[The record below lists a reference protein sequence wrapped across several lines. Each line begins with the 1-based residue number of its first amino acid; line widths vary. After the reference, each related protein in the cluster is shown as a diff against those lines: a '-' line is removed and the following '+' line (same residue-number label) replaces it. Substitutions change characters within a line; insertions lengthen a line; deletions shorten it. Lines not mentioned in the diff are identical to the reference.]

1 MVYDLQQEIVEM
13 SPKKLPKITGMDATE
28 CPTNVVASFGPM
40 NHFDK
45 FLPFVI
51 FIILCSDDFTD
62 F

>member
-1 MVYDLQQEIVEM
+1 M
-13 SPKKLPKITGMDATE
+13 SPKKLPKITGMDAIE

-45 FLPFVI
+45 YLPFVI
-51 FIILCSDDFTD
+51 FIILYSDDFTD